1 MTNSLYIST
10 TEAGSGK
17 ALVSLGII
25 DFLLRRTTKVHF
37 FRPLIQPSE
46 KLSQAY
52 PENQSRDE
60 DIDLLVTHFNL
71 RQTYEESYGLMLREA
86 NDLIGQHRLDEVIDT
101 IISKFKALESRG
113 DFLLC
118 EGSDYLGENSAFEF
132 SFNEEVVK
140 NLGAPVLILGNAH
153 QRSLEET
160 INPIQLA
167 VDDYEHHGCDIAG
180 VIINKAD
187 PEQVERLKQELY
199 RNFGYRGLLLSV
211 IPKNERLGSPRM
223 RDIAAQLEAEVLYG
237 QKRLK
242 NLATNRIV
250 AAMQLQNSL
259 NWIHPD
265 ALVITP
271 GDRGDI
277 MAGMLQAHQSS
288 SYPSLAGILLSTG
301 LKPDPAIA
309 KLIDGIADPLPI
321 LSVKTDTYTTAA
333 QVNEVHTALFPDDA
347 EKINLSIE
355 MFTQHVDLERLQKQI
370 SAVRVRGITP
380 KMFTYNLLEQAKAK
394 PQRIVLPEAYD
405 PRVLKAAAILANKGI
420 VKLILLGN
428 RQDIQR
434 VLDKNSIQLDLD
446 GVILTQPAD
455 SEQLHPYAET
465 FYELRKHKGLTLEN
479 ALDVMMDVS
488 YFGTMMVY
496 QGDADGMVSGAVHTT
511 QHTIR
516 PALQFVKTQPGFR
529 WCRRCSSCV

>member
-71 RQTYEESYGLMLREA
+71 RQTYEESYGLLLREA

-301 LKPDPAIA
+301 SSP
-309 KLIDGIADPLPI
+309 
-321 LSVKTDTYTTAA
+321 T
-333 QVNEVHTALFPDDA
+333 
-347 EKINLSIE
+347 
-355 MFTQHVDLERLQKQI
+355 
-370 SAVRVRGITP
+370 
-380 KMFTYNLLEQAKAK
+380 
-394 PQRIVLPEAYD
+394 
-405 PRVLKAAAILANKGI
+405 
-420 VKLILLGN
+420 
-428 RQDIQR
+428 
-434 VLDKNSIQLDLD
+434 
-446 GVILTQPAD
+446 
-455 SEQLHPYAET
+455 
-465 FYELRKHKGLTLEN
+465 
-479 ALDVMMDVS
+479 
-488 YFGTMMVY
+488 
-496 QGDADGMVSGAVHTT
+496 
-511 QHTIR
+511 R
-516 PALQFVKTQPGFR
+516 PSPN
-529 WCRRCSSCV
+529 